1 MNGIEMDVSVAVDIL
16 DAFRDIARK
25 VPGKTR
31 TAYRRNV
38 GRLRSRLL
46 ARVKVEPGKPHYPLR
61 WKSDRQRR
69 YVMAKLR
76 EENNLPYQRTGKLL
90 NSYELELVE
99 EPTSAILRLVNNDPK
114 ARFVVGDDAQP
125 FHLDT
130 GWVQMS
136 PVIAEGRNEAEDLLI
151 ETYFTVAD
159 EFAGV
164 PR

>member
-1 MNGIEMDVSVAVDIL
+1 MIGVEMDVSVAVDIL
-16 DAFRDIARK
+16 DALKDAARTL
-25 VPGKTR
+25 PAKTR

-46 ARVKVEPGKPHYPLR
+46 ARLQVKPNKPTYPLR
-61 WKSDRQRR
+61 WKSERQRR

-76 EENNLPYQRTGKLL
+76 EEGNLPYQRTDKLL

-99 EPTSAILRLVNNDPK
+99 EPTSAILRLVNTDPK

-130 GWVQMS
+130 GWVQMA
-136 PVIAEGRNEAEDLLI
+136 PVVADGREEAEDLLI